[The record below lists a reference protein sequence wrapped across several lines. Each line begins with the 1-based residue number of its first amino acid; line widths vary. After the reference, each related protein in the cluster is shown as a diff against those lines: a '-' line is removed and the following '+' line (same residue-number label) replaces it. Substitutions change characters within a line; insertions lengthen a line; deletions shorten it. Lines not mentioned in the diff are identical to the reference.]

1 MAPACVL
8 LDRTVTFRNHPEEP
22 EPLMGEEGAAAVV
35 VVTTATSSSE
45 PLSLESMEAEHAKYM
60 RAMIK
65 PSLQVV
71 DAPGISRLT
80 LAGQNMPSDFLVA
93 AADKNLVVL
102 YAGRPSS
109 WYQGPYLVIDA
120 ASSSL
125 STIPGIRGHD
135 HDYMFDGY
143 SAVVVAREGGAF
155 VLAEL
160 LFGFRR
166 AGAPVLGK
174 LCLWQ
179 SSCSSDQQGS
189 EWVYKVGH
197 LPAQVSHAWRVHVSF
212 HVQSRDLLCW
222 VDLLQGL
229 LLCDLGRH
237 CNVDSPDLGISFVPL
252 PDSCSISE
260 ERRRS
265 LNPQE
270 FRTVAC
276 VDGEIKFFNIHG
288 FTERGSISLVTYA
301 LNLDDGPSR
310 SWTEETVLLLD
321 DLWADQTFIS
331 MGVPRITPMF
341 PYLSTQER
349 DIVYLVIP
357 GDLEYDEEGYR
368 TRLVKFLLSVDTR
381 RTKVMSATQENCPS
395 TLFSSRYLL
404 AFNASLSAALPDLKF
419 HKARVLLSLR
429 RTQVL
434 SFINSNC
441 RAVEAIEMGASG
453 KKMKFE

>member
-8 LDRTVTFRNHPEEP
+8 LNRTVFRDHPQEP
-22 EPLMGEEGAAAVV
+22 EPLGGEEAAAVV
-35 VVTTATSSSE
+35 RVSTATSSE
-45 PLSLESMEAEHAKYM
+45 PLTLESMEAEDAKYM
-60 RAMIK
+60 RAMK
-65 PSLQVV
+65 PYLKVV
-71 DAPGISRLT
+71 DPPGVSRLI

-93 AADKNLVVL
+93 AADKNLIVL

-135 HDYMFDGY
+135 HDYMIDGY
-143 SAVVVAREGGAF
+143 SAVVLAREGGAF

-166 AGAPVLGK
+166 AGEPVLGK

-237 CNVDSPDLGISFVPL
+237 CNVESPDLEISFVPL
-252 PDSCSISE
+252 PDSCSVSE
-260 ERRRS
+260 GRRRS

-276 VDGEIKFFNIHG
+276 VDGDIKFFNIHG
-288 FTERGSISLVTYA
+288 FVERGEISLVTYT
-301 LNLDDGPSR
+301 LNLDDGPSP
-310 SWTEETVLLLD
+310 SWAEETVLRLD

-331 MGVPRITPMF
+331 MGAPRITPMF

-357 GDLEYDEEGYR
+357 GDLEYDDEEGYR
-368 TRLVKFLLSVDTR
+368 ARLVKFLLSVDTR

-404 AFNASLSAALPDLKF
+404 AFNASLGAALPDLKF
-419 HKARVLLSLR
+419 HKARTTTS
-429 RTQVL
+429 T
-434 SFINSNC
+434 
-441 RAVEAIEMGASG
+441 
-453 KKMKFE
+453 